1 MRKITEESTN
11 AFYNKGTLKKQNMDV
26 FFDSYDY
33 KSRMLLHDNCI
44 ATFDH
49 QENIL
54 TINSCGW
61 FTVTTKERLN
71 ALKGV
76 NIQQKAFK
84 WYLNGIEWNGNLLY
98 ANSLK
103 NLLTIDFFM
112 IILLKKCLFCWF
124 SG

>member
-1 MRKITEESTN
+1 MRKITEESIN

-26 FFDSYDY
+26 FFDRYDY
-33 KSRMLLHDNCI
+33 KSRMLLYNNCI

-54 TINSCGW
+54 TINNCGW

-71 ALKGV
+71 ALEGV

-84 WYLNGIEWNGNLLY
+84 WYLNGIEWNGSNI
-98 ANSLK
+98 NIK
-103 NLLTIDFFM
+103 H
-112 IILLKKCLFCWF
+112 
-124 SG
+124 